1 MKPAVP
7 ITPLAPLVFG
17 GGLMVMQS
25 QQATST
31 NQTPIS
37 KEEVLAIIDEA
48 LKLMEEDLPEFD
60 RVSMLPKN

>member
-7 ITPLAPLVFG
+7 VMPLTPLVFG

-25 QQATST
+25 QQTT

-48 LKLMEEDLPEFD
+48 LKLVEEDIPEFEK
-60 RVSMLPKN
+60 VSMLPKN

>member
-17 GGLMVMQS
+17 GGLMAVQS
-25 QQATST
+25 QQTT

-48 LKLMEEDLPEFD
+48 LKLVEEDLSDFD